1 MSKYVNAAAV
11 AAVALASGANAE
23 NQWFQKGTLF
33 ASKWYE
39 TCDEILEV
47 AGKEA
52 NQANKAR
59 CMGQPEEMLEEV
71 MDYRTFCCAGAKTYS
86 GFTVEAR
93 EGTKLRNRHSFL
105 VNPFYIP
112 F

>member
-71 MDYRTFCCAGAKTYS
+71 MDYRTFCCAGAKLQKPIRDLPLKQ
-86 GFTVEAR
+86 GR
-93 EGTKLRNRHSFL
+93 EQSSEID
-105 VNPFYIP
+105 IP
-112 F
+112 SS